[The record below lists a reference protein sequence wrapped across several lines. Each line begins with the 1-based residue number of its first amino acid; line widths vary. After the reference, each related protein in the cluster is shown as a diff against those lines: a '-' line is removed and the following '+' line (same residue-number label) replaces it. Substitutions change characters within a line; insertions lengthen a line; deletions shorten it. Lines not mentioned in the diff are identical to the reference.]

1 MDPSAGHQI
10 QGLVL
15 SESRRTPVAP
25 PSRDRTDILDLRL
38 YQCLIPLPG
47 RFSPPVTAPA
57 FSAVSGDFSR
67 FWGWIACIP
76 RHRIGTLRMIEFLR
90 GRLAHRQPARLVI
103 DVGGVGMGVDVS
115 LRTAEQY
122 PREGETVELITYLHV
137 REESLELY
145 GFQNQ
150 VEKTIFL
157 KLLGVSGI
165 GPRLALRI
173 LSAVPPHQLAQMILG
188 GDIRGLTALKGIGKK
203 TAEVMVASLR
213 TSLSKMDLQTPVGGQ
228 AAVLDAGGE
237 AARDAVLALVTLGVK
252 DAAAQGAVQKA
263 LERLG
268 DKANAGQLITQA
280 LQEV

>member
-1 MDPSAGHQI
+1 
-10 QGLVL
+10 
-15 SESRRTPVAP
+15 
-25 PSRDRTDILDLRL
+25 
-38 YQCLIPLPG
+38 
-47 RFSPPVTAPA
+47 
-57 FSAVSGDFSR
+57 
-67 FWGWIACIP
+67 
-76 RHRIGTLRMIEFLR
+76 MIEFLR

-103 DVGGVGMGVDVS
+103 DVGGVGLGVDVS
-115 LRTAEQY
+115 LRTSELH
-122 PREGETVELITYLHV
+122 PRVGETVEIITYLHV

-145 GFQNQ
+145 GFQNL
-150 VEKTIFL
+150 VEKTLFL

-213 TSLSKMDLQTPVGGQ
+213 TSLAKMDLQTPAGGQ

-237 AARDAVLALVTLGVK
+237 AARDAVMALITLGVK
-252 DAAAQGAVQKA
+252 DAAAQSAVQKA

-268 DKANAGQLITQA
+268 DKIDTGRLIAQA

>member
-1 MDPSAGHQI
+1 
-10 QGLVL
+10 
-15 SESRRTPVAP
+15 
-25 PSRDRTDILDLRL
+25 
-38 YQCLIPLPG
+38 
-47 RFSPPVTAPA
+47 
-57 FSAVSGDFSR
+57 
-67 FWGWIACIP
+67 
-76 RHRIGTLRMIEFLR
+76 MIEFLK

-115 LRTAEQY
+115 LRTAERY
-122 PREGETVELITYLHV
+122 PHEGETVEIITYLHV

-145 GFQNQ
+145 GFQDA

-157 KLLGVSGI
+157 KLLSVSGI

-173 LSAVPPHQLAQMILG
+173 LSAVEPHHLAQMILA

-213 TSLSKMDLQTPVGGQ
+213 ASLAKMDLKPTRDGKP
-228 AAVLDAGGE
+228 APLDAGGE

-252 DAAAQGAVQKA
+252 DAAAQAAVQKA
-263 LERLG
+263 VERLG
-268 DKANAGQLITQA
+268 AKALTSQIITQA

>member
-1 MDPSAGHQI
+1 
-10 QGLVL
+10 
-15 SESRRTPVAP
+15 
-25 PSRDRTDILDLRL
+25 
-38 YQCLIPLPG
+38 
-47 RFSPPVTAPA
+47 
-57 FSAVSGDFSR
+57 
-67 FWGWIACIP
+67 
-76 RHRIGTLRMIEFLR
+76 MIEFLR

-115 LRTAEQY
+115 LRTAELY

-145 GFQNQ
+145 GFQSA
-150 VEKTIFL
+150 VEKAIFL
-157 KLLGVSGI
+157 KLLSVSGI

-173 LSAVPPHQLAQMILG
+173 LSAVAPHHLAQMILA

-213 TSLSKMDLQTPVGGQ
+213 TTMAKLDLSAHADGKP
-228 AAVLDAGGE
+228 AALDAGGE
-237 AARDAVLALVTLGVK
+237 AARDAVLALITLGVK

-263 LERLG
+263 LTNLG
-268 DKANAGQLITQA
+268 DKATTGQLITQA